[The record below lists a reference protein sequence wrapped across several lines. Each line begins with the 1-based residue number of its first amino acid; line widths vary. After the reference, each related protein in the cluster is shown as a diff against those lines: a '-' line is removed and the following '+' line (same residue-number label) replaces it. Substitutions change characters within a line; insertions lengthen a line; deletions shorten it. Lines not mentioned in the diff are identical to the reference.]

1 MVDYLIKLDY
11 VLGYQRFQN
20 RQNAFKPEETCQI
33 LMDVKFSNLGIFSMY
48 FVTGLFRK
56 FDLIGNQ
63 FAMYSYLGFL
73 IICIFWFH
81 FKVSKKI
88 SQAPIRKLIKKMSE
102 KEKKKYVLLSYFYSL
117 GSILLWVLAFTW
129 PVILHGTSAMVT
141 PK

>member
-1 MVDYLIKLDY
+1 MIDYLIKLDY

-102 KEKKKYVLLSYFYSL
+102 KEKKEICATFLFLFFRFYSVM
-117 GSILLWVLAFTW
+117 GVSFYLASNFTW
-129 PVILHGTSAMVT
+129 YFCYGYS
-141 PK
+141 